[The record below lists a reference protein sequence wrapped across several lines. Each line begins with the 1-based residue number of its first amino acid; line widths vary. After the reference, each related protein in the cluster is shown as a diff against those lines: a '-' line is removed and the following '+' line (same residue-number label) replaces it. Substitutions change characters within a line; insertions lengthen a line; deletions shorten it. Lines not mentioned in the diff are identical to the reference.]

1 MTIELGGNIVL
12 TGFKERDPAELVVI
26 KKIVG
31 NYARKFSDNVEGYES
46 LNLIMKPIGGEKAH
60 KFQINAKLMH
70 SGKMTTA
77 EVTEINLFVCVSDV
91 LKKLENQLIK
101 S

>member
-12 TGFKERDPAELVVI
+12 TGFRERDPAELVVI

-31 NYARKFSDNVEGYES
+31 NYARKFADNVEGYES
-46 LNLIMKPIGGEKAH
+46 LHITMKPVGGEKAH
-60 KFQINAKLMH
+60 KFEVNARLMH
-70 SGKMTTA
+70 GGKLTTS
-77 EVTEINLFVCVSDV
+77 EVVEINLFVCVSDV

-101 S
+101 